1 MKNKQKIFIVD
12 DEPDILEL
20 VAINLEKAG
29 FLTSKYEEAQPM
41 LDSLPKELPDLI
53 ILDLMLPDADG
64 FDVCKQLRANSQYKD
79 IPIIM
84 LTAKSEEMDRVLGL
98 EFGADDYVVKPF
110 SPRELVARVKA
121 ILRRGTSTATE
132 QSIIEI
138 GDSLSIDTQ
147 KYEVKV
153 QNTTVNLTST
163 EFKLLYLL
171 AKRPGWVYSRNQIL
185 DYLWGNDK
193 IVIDRTIDVHI
204 RNLRDKLGIAGKMI
218 KNVRG
223 VGYKLEQ

>member
-1 MKNKQKIFIVD
+1 
-12 DEPDILEL
+12 LEL
-20 VAINLEKAG
+20 VAINLGKAG
-29 FLTSKYEEAQPM
+29 FVTSKYEEAQPL
-41 LDSLPKELPDLI
+41 LDSIKRELPDLI

-64 FDVCKQLRANSQYKD
+64 FEVCKKLRANSQYKN

-84 LTAKSEEMDRVLGL
+84 LTAKGDEMDRILGL

-121 ILRRGTSTATE
+121 VLRRGKYNTSDTTL
-132 QSIIEI
+132 IEI
-138 GDSLSIDTQ
+138 GNTLSIDTQ

-153 QNTTVNLTST
+153 QNEAVNLTST
-163 EFKLLYLL
+163 EFKLLFLL
-171 AKRPGWVYSRNQIL
+171 AKHIGWVYTRNQIL
-185 DYLWGNDK
+185 NYLWGNDK
-193 IVIDRTIDVHI
+193 IVLDRTIDVHI
-204 RNLRDKLGIAGKMI
+204 RNLRDKLGVAGEMI

>member
-193 IVIDRTIDVHI
+193 IVIDRTID
-204 RNLRDKLGIAGKMI
+204 
-218 KNVRG
+218 
-223 VGYKLEQ
+223 